1 MKSRKKQPARSPRE
15 PSPPVVE
22 RSPQGGGH
30 SGVRHKILLC
40 VLSGALLGLSFPP
53 VPLGILACVGLIP
66 LLVVLSET
74 PKMWASLRYGY
85 VAMLVFHVITVNW
98 TGGYS
103 HGNDPYM
110 MIAGGVTMLV
120 HPLFYWVP
128 LSVYVA
134 VRRGLGERAALV
146 ALPAIWVSY
155 EYLHSL
161 SEWSFPWL
169 TLGNSQTYDLNRIQF
184 ISATGVY
191 GLSLWIL
198 VLNVIGFLLVRS
210 LLNAGRPKG
219 TRHAVVLAS
228 AFVVLY
234 MLPMVHGM
242 VVLSRHPAQL
252 PSANTNSSITIGV
265 VQPNLDPW
273 DKWNR
278 GGSSTIGLYLRE
290 TQRLVDSVPGARP
303 ELVLW
308 PETAIPVYLI
318 ARGDTPILREFKT
331 NVARLG
337 VSILSGLPQ
346 AVFYPDTL
354 NAPRTARRSA
364 QTGERYDIFNAA
376 ALFTPG
382 SDSIPWYGKM
392 KMVPI
397 AERIPYAEIFSFID
411 FLRWD
416 VGIGGWQI
424 GRDSTLFTETK
435 TGARFSTMICYESV
449 YPSFVASFVRRGA
462 EFITIITVD
471 SWWGK
476 MSGAYQHMQFAILRA
491 VENRR
496 WIARCA
502 LGGISAYIDPYG
514 RTYDRTDLMTTAL
527 LSKTIGREHE
537 LTMYT
542 HSGDWLSEFCLVLT
556 GMFLAASLGRR
567 FHRRRRQLED
577 MQ

>member
-1 MKSRKKQPARSPRE
+1 MKRARRSPDTAADDAT
-15 PSPPVVE
+15 PVRTEGIVK
-22 RSPQGGGH
+22 PGQK
-30 SGVRHKILLC
+30 VLLSL
-40 VLSGALLGLSFPP
+40 LSGALLGLSFPP
-53 VPLGILACVGLIP
+53 IPLGILACVGLIP

-74 PKMWASLRYGY
+74 PRVWPSLRYGY
-85 VAMLVFHVITVNW
+85 IAMLVFHAITISW

-103 HGNDPYM
+103 HGNDTYM
-110 MIAGGVTMLV
+110 MIAGGVTILL

-134 VRRGLGERAALV
+134 VKRRLGERAALI
-146 ALPAIWVSY
+146 ALPFVWVAY

-169 TLGNSQTYDLNRIQF
+169 TLGNSQTYDLSRIQF

-191 GLSLWIL
+191 GLSFWIL
-198 VLNVIGFLLVRS
+198 VLNVVGYLLLRS
-210 LLNAGRPKG
+210 LLAAGRPG
-219 TRHAVVLAS
+219 VSRRTVALAS
-228 AFVVLY
+228 SFFVIY
-234 MLPMVHGM
+234 MLPMVHGSW
-242 VVLSRHPAQL
+242 VLSQHPAKE
-252 PSANTNSSITIGV
+252 PPAGTDSSITVGM

-278 GGSSTIGLYLRE
+278 SGYSTIGLYIQE
-290 TQRLVDSVPGARP
+290 TQRLLDSVPGPRP
-303 ELVLW
+303 DLVLW

-318 ARGDTPILREFKT
+318 ARGDTPLLREFKA
-331 NVARLG
+331 NVSRLG

-346 AVFYPDTL
+346 AVFYTDTM
-354 NAPRTARRSA
+354 NAPWGARRSP
-364 QTGERYDIFNAA
+364 QTGERYDVFNAA

-382 SDSIPWYGKM
+382 RDSIPWYGKM

-397 AERIPYAEIFSFID
+397 AERIPYAEMFSFID
-411 FLRWD
+411 FLRWN

-424 GRDSTLFTETK
+424 GRDSTIFTEAK

-449 YPSFVASFVRRGA
+449 YPSYVASYVRRGA
-462 EFITIITVD
+462 EFIAIITVD

-502 LGGISAYIDPYG
+502 LGGISAFIDPYG
-514 RTYDRTDLMTTAL
+514 RTYDRTDLMTAAL
-527 LSKTIGREHE
+527 LSKTIGRERG

-542 HSGDWLSEFCLVLT
+542 GSGDWLSEICLVIS
-556 GMFLAASLGRR
+556 GMFLAAAIGQR
-567 FHRRRRQLED
+567 FLTKKRQQEGVR
-577 MQ
+577 